1 MVTIL
6 REQAK
11 ESSIVGRRDVC
22 FSTKA
27 KEPVGWLTS
36 VHSPT
41 ILKSPC
47 MFLKERAKASRAL
60 GHLAAQPRLQDGIPQ
75 EGVVRPHHEDLAH
88 EDVLPDR

>member
-1 MVTIL
+1 MTIL
-6 REQAK
+6 RERAR

-22 FSTKA
+22 FSAKE

-47 MFLKERAKASRAL
+47 MFLKEREKASRAL
-60 GHLAAQPRLQDGIPQ
+60 GHLAAQPRLQDAIPL
-75 EGVVRPHHEDLAH
+75 EGVVRPHLEDLAH
-88 EDVLPDR
+88 EEVLPDR

>member
-22 FSTKA
+22 FSTKE

-47 MFLKERAKASRAL
+47 MFLKERAKANRAL
-60 GHLAAQPRLQDGIPQ
+60 DHLAAQPRLQDGIPQ
-75 EGVVRPHHEDLAH
+75 EGVVRPHLEDLAR